1 LTLRSHRGDVPI
13 DTRPAGAS
21 ATLASP
27 SGASVATGDRAQPGA
42 LLPSDDAQTI
52 APAPAPHR
60 VLALDALAIRRLLR
74 DRPRDAGLWRE
85 PAFARE
91 VDRVRTELAPIA
103 SRRALASSFGR
114 EAFRRTTSTAV
125 RDPGTFGPVRLAYV
139 VRWLELGDGRMR
151 PGWSG
156 FVADSD

>member
-1 LTLRSHRGDVPI
+1 
-13 DTRPAGAS
+13 
-21 ATLASP
+21 
-27 SGASVATGDRAQPGA
+27 
-42 LLPSDDAQTI
+42 
-52 APAPAPHR
+52 